1 LIAPRLYAW
10 LVEIVPNYGTGELA
24 GLSGTM
30 KIIQKDGKHYC
41 ETEYAP
47 PEP

>member
-1 LIAPRLYAW
+1 MPSAVW
-10 LVEIVPNYGTGELA
+10 LVEIVPNSGTGELA

-30 KIIQKDGKHYC
+30 KIIQKDAKHYY
-41 ETEYAP
+41 EIEYAL